1 MTRKLSIIYDDPD
14 ATDSSSSEDESMLIV
29 KPRKIKR
36 SIREISLPLVFA
48 FPTSLDISSDE
59 ENNGNALKTCIEG
72 QPQNSKRVST
82 QSPSMRRQSS
92 AKYRGIRQRKWGKW
106 VAEIR
111 DPFKRSRVWLGT
123 YNTAEEAFQ
132 VYEAKRLEFEAMAK
146 AQTQNNGSS
155 AALLAATSEKKKIS
169 TALEDSESVFSQ
181 TLPSSMLELDTS
193 ASNSMEKDSISSNEA
208 VEANDFLTDLAGLE
222 IPDLSL
228 MNLPPPS
235 AAADPSGSAAADP
248 SGSAAA
254 PSGSE
259 PNLGLDIDWLLFD
272 DYVQSFDDLG
282 DLQDIQISGFNDN
295 ESSEIPEL

>member
-1 MTRKLSIIYDDPD
+1 MTRKLRIVYDDPD
-14 ATDSSSSEDESMLIV
+14 ATDSSSSKDESMLIV

-59 ENNGNALKTCIEG
+59 GNALKTCIEG

-106 VAEIR
+106 AAEIR

-208 VEANDFLTDLAGLE
+208 VEANDFLADLAGLE

-228 MNLPPPS
+228 MNLPPP
-235 AAADPSGSAAADP
+235 SAAADP